1 MSASKGSAPLAS
13 RRAFTAGLV
22 VLATSFAAPAWARPS
37 EPHASAKGF
46 LEDIYRAYVGSSPAS
61 AKGIVLDQPEIV
73 RRYFSPGLASLILED
88 SAEARQRGEV
98 PTLNGDP
105 FVGHQEWQ
113 ISDLAIDVKDSTIKA
128 VGTVSFT
135 NFGKPEKLVLE
146 LLKVGESWRIADI
159 RWPSGTLRELF
170 RKK

>member
-1 MSASKGSAPLAS
+1 MPVSGLKQAMACLALAAALAFPGGVAHARVTEAP
-13 RRAFTAGLV
+13 
-22 VLATSFAAPAWARPS
+22 P
-37 EPHASAKGF
+37 SAKVF
-46 LEDIYRAYVGSSPAS
+46 LEEIYRAYLGSS
-61 AKGIVLDQPEIV
+61 AKEARGVVLDQPAAV
-73 RRYFSPGLASLILED
+73 RRYFSPGLATLILED
-88 SAEARQRGEV
+88 SAQASRAGDT

-113 ISDLAIDVKDSTIKA
+113 IADLAIEVKDASLKA

-159 RWPSGTLRELF
+159 RWPSGTLRERY
-170 RKK
+170 RKR